1 MPRAFD
7 AAVFDL
13 DGVVTF
19 TARVHSAAWKQL
31 FDEFLR
37 RRAQL
42 RHEPFDAF
50 TDADYRAYVDGRPRA
65 DGIRT
70 FLAARG
76 IRLPEGSPDDPSG
89 TETIAGLARR
99 KDELF
104 RARLEEE
111 GVEIDADAL
120 VFIRRLRSN
129 GIRTGVAS
137 SSKNTSLIL
146 ESTGITDL
154 FDACVDGWTLEKR
167 GLRGKPAPDLFLTC
181 LEFLDVRDPRR
192 ALLVEDAAV
201 GVEAGR
207 AAGFGLV
214 LGVDRSG
221 NAATLREH
229 GADLVISGF
238 REISFDQI
246 DAQFRKRQ
254 RERFA

>member
-1 MPRAFD
+1 MLRAFD

-19 TARVHSAAWKQL
+19 TARVHAAAWKQL

-42 RHEPFDAF
+42 RHEPFDSF
-50 TDADYRAYVDGRPRA
+50 TEEDYRAYVDGRPRA

-76 IRLPEGSPDDPSG
+76 IRLPDGSPDDASG
-89 TETIAGLARR
+89 AETVAGLARR

-104 RARLEEE
+104 RALLEEG
-111 GVEIDADAL
+111 GVEVDADAL
-120 VFIRRLRSN
+120 VFIRSLRAN

-137 SSKNTSLIL
+137 SSKNASLIL
-146 ESTGITDL
+146 ESTCITDL

-167 GLRGKPAPDLFLTC
+167 GLRGKPAPDLFLAC
-181 LEFLDVRDPRR
+181 LESLEVRDPTR
-192 ALLVEDAAV
+192 ALLVEDAVV
-201 GVEAGR
+201 GVQAGR

-214 LGVDRSG
+214 LGIDRSG
-221 NAATLREH
+221 NAAALREH
-229 GADLVISGF
+229 GADVVVSTF
-238 REISFDQI
+238 REISIDQI
-246 DAQFRKRQ
+246 DAEFRKRQ
-254 RERFA
+254 RERSA